1 GDLLLQTG
9 DPHAALKEYEAA
21 LAANPNRYRGFWGA
35 AQAAEKAGD
44 RQKAMTY
51 YAQLVDLAQ
60 KADTERPE
68 IKVAKAFRAAKSR
81 AARAVRNGGR
91 QCMMIRSIAIAAL
104 LGAAVAAGLLLASPQ
119 PAPQAP
125 PATASG
131 VTAPV
136 AAAAA
141 EAWPICSTME
151 SVGADADWAEL
162 DLDFAAGKRA
172 LAAADWNAA
181 IASLKLA
188 ALRDPR
194 NADIENHIGYAFRRL
209 RQLDPAFAHYR
220 RALALDPRHR
230 SAHEHMGEAYLVTGD
245 PGKAEEHLAMLENL
259 CLIPCVEFRDL
270 QQAIAAYRKS
280 AMR

>member
-1 GDLLLQTG
+1 
-9 DPHAALKEYEAA
+9 
-21 LAANPNRYRGFWGA
+21 
-35 AQAAEKAGD
+35 
-44 RQKAMTY
+44 
-51 YAQLVDLAQ
+51 
-60 KADTERPE
+60 
-68 IKVAKAFRAAKSR
+68 
-81 AARAVRNGGR
+81 
-91 QCMMIRSIAIAAL
+91 MMIRSFAIAAL
-104 LGAAVAAGLLLASPQ
+104 LGAAVAAGLLLAWPQ
-119 PAPQAP
+119 PAPKAP

-136 AAAAA
+136 AAADA
-141 EAWPICSTME
+141 EAWTICSTME
-151 SVGADADWAEL
+151 SVAADADWAEF
-162 DLDFAAGKRA
+162 DPDFAAGKRA

-181 IASLKLA
+181 IASLKSA

-194 NADIENHIGYAFRRL
+194 NADIQNHIGYAYRRL

-245 PGKAEEHLAMLENL
+245 PAKAEEHLAMLENL
-259 CLIPCVEFRDL
+259 CLIPCVEYRDL